1 LKLWNALRSKT
12 LNEFVRK
19 RTTTKQADI
28 EKAWNYAVE
37 GSRGDVEVIVEALSN
52 SIRNYVID
60 LLFKTTTLLLICA
73 PINTRTVAIIKKAGN
88 PPEFQTKN
96 YTKLKIWPK
105 KLQKLRWCWTFGVEF
120 SC

>member
-1 LKLWNALRSKT
+1 LRSKT
-12 LNEFVRK
+12 LNEFVRQSTIK
-19 RTTTKQADI
+19 TEADI

-52 SIRNYVID
+52 SIEI
-60 LLFKTTTLLLICA
+60 TLLTVVQNNNPTLFVHQLVTDK
-73 PINTRTVAIIKKAGN
+73 NVAIIKKAGN

-105 KLQKLRWCWTFGVEF
+105 SYRSFRWPFGVEF
-120 SC
+120 FC